1 MQKSV
6 TLLLVEPVEE
16 TRQGTARIT
25 KDSTR
30 FWLKKQWHP
39 HRRHN
44 IEEIGQGLNQ
54 DH

>member
-1 MQKSV
+1 MQKSIRV
-6 TLLLVEPVEE
+6 LLVAHVED
-16 TRQGTARIT
+16 TRQETARVT

-54 DH
+54 DY